1 MQSVIPFGGSCIQQ
15 IPSQLQTWGALSP
28 RARSLVRSATQE
40 SEAEKCADICPT
52 CGVDNANR
60 PKGCD
65 GQGRIAG
72 GLGAV
77 VGWFPIKAYRPC
89 PAAVKGNISY
99 IRKGQ
104 ITDDVL
110 FGKAKQKR

>member
-1 MQSVIPFGGSCIQQ
+1 MNSVCPSTFLHSLHTARPFRQYSASRPRPSIVRAASQDGGEEQ
-15 IPSQLQTWGALSP
+15 A
-28 RARSLVRSATQE
+28 
-40 SEAEKCADICPT
+40 AEVCPT
-52 CGVDNANR
+52 CGISNASK

-89 PAAVKGNISY
+89 PAAVKGNFAY
-99 IRKGQ
+99 TRKGQ
-104 ITDDVL
+104 ITDEVL
-110 FGKAKQKR
+110 FGKGKQKR